1 VVQGYN
7 AKNSTAPRGRSLK
20 NRRQRNAPPVT
31 AGYHAAFTAA
41 LYASRAGAE
50 LDFALDF
57 FA

>member
-1 VVQGYN
+1 
-7 AKNSTAPRGRSLK
+7 LK

-41 LYASRAGAE
+41 LYASRAGAQ